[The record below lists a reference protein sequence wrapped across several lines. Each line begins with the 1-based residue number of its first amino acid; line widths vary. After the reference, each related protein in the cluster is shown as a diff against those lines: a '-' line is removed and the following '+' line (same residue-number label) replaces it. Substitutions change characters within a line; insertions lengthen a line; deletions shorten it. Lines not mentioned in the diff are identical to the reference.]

1 MLQLEKEFQNNYFSK
16 LKIKGD
22 SENARKKTSYPEQ
35 KVMILRELIENNVTI
50 SQLAE
55 KYNVHVNDIY
65 NLKKKLFE
73 SAAEIFNFKSDK
85 QTNSAAE
92 KKIEILE
99 EKLKNR
105 EEAITYLVTETIELK
120 KNINEQD

>member
-1 MLQLEKEFQNNYFSK
+1 M
-16 LKIKGD
+16 
-22 SENARKKTSYPEQ
+22 SERKRLTADQ
-35 KVMILRELIENNVTI
+35 KVMILRELLENNVQI

-65 NLKKKLFE
+65 NWKKKLFE
-73 SAAEIFNFKSDK
+73 SAADIFTYKSEK

-120 KNINEQD
+120 KNLNGED

>member
-1 MLQLEKEFQNNYFSK
+1 MSK
-16 LKIKGD
+16 
-22 SENARKKTSYPEQ
+22 RKRLTADQ
-35 KVMILRELIENNVTI
+35 KVMILRELLENNVQI

-65 NLKKKLFE
+65 NWKKKLFE
-73 SAAEIFNFKSDK
+73 SAADIFTYKSEK

-120 KNINEQD
+120 KNLNGED